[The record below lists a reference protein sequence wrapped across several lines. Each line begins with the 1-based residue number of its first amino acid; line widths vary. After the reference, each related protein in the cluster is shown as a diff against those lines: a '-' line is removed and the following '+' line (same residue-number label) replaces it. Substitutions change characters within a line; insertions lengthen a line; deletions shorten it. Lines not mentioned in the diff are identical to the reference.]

1 MPRVSDR
8 QPRTHACTVA
18 FSWAFFSIAAADPE
32 PADLL
37 ERDQQIQ
44 HDVHLRGDPAADP
57 LAGAVS
63 AAAGRSSAGPSGIPA
78 VHRAPGPSQAGL
90 QGPPAGRLIHP
101 VSRPALPGC

>member
-1 MPRVSDR
+1 M
-8 QPRTHACTVA
+8 AI
-18 FSWAFFSIAAADPE
+18 SWALLSVAAADTE

-90 QGPPAGRLIHP
+90 QGPPAGRLVHP
-101 VSRPALPGC
+101 IPCLVPSGC

>member
-1 MPRVSDR
+1 M
-8 QPRTHACTVA
+8 HMAI
-18 FSWAFFSIAAADPE
+18 SWASFSIAAADPE

-37 ERDQQIQ
+37 EWDQQIQ
-44 HDVHLRGDPAADP
+44 HDVHLRGDLAADP

-90 QGPPAGRLIHP
+90 QGPPAGRLVHP
-101 VSRPALPGC
+101 VPRPVPTGC